1 MFKSLASTVVGGAL
15 LVCAATTSASATT
28 YQQRMVV
35 NQVTITI
42 SCFRGPFSDVIWDH
56 PNGIFIDD
64 LVNIGYT
71 FPEAHAIAERVCR
84 DAATVDRP
92 DVAIDVMYRII
103 AENPPG
109 Q

>member
-1 MFKSLASTVVGGAL
+1 MFKTLASTAAGGAL
-15 LVCAATTSASATT
+15 LICATTTSASATT

-42 SCFRGPFSDVIWDH
+42 SCFRGPFSEVIWDH
-56 PNGIFIDD
+56 ANPVFVDS

-71 FPEAHAIAERVCR
+71 FPEAQAIAERVCR
-84 DAATVDRP
+84 DVATVDRP